1 MAPVRRT
8 LRRIKIGNDPAL
20 ELDASRSSRVEHR
33 GVSFKWLAGTVVT
46 GLASTGLMIGALYAA
61 VDGRQQFAIPPSVAQ
76 TELIASLVDEDGR
89 IQKGDRLTRIA
100 EPIANRQLIDVSTI
114 HREGDMDV
122 VRLQPFVRV
131 IASLALETTE
141 ISAERPPFNPLNL
154 YAGADNIISGEAAA
168 LIYDADVEGEI
179 AVRTVP
185 FPFETVVLDQNAIPH
200 AEQVTFAVADVAR
213 FTIGAD
219 TSALASA
226 SLAPAFAGNGLSI
239 DPALGFASP
248 TAGASLASLGLPQSG
263 AGDAID
269 ALESFAAVRV
279 IPENFSVI
287 GKAEDETVAPADDLD
302 EIIVALRQ
310 GDTLESILLNNGVRE
325 GAIDPVETAFE
336 TFLNTTEMRE
346 GHRLRIA
353 MAPAGLE
360 GEAFD
365 PIRVSLY
372 DERSHLL
379 TIALGEDGRFR
390 VDEEPQIVDLNA
402 FAIAGQEIEGSA
414 RLYSSIYETALSN
427 EIPMGIAGELI
438 QIFAYDLDYQRLA
451 QPGDTIEV
459 LYELDED
466 ADPSGDVV
474 FASITT
480 GSVTHRFYRFT
491 AEDGSLLYFDED
503 GISANKFLIRNPLP
517 NGRFRS
523 GFGMRRHPILGYSR
537 MHNGVDWT
545 APRGT
550 PIIAAGNGTVLDAR
564 WNSGYGRWV
573 RLQHANGYQTSYA
586 HMTRFADGI
595 APGVEVRQ
603 GQVIG
608 YVGSTGLSTGPHLHY
623 EVTVNGSFVDPMGI
637 RVAREET
644 LEGDRLADFVRERD
658 RIDELMD
665 RDRGA
670 TIRVAASGS

>member
-8 LRRIKIGNDPAL
+8 LRRIRIGNDPAL
-20 ELDASRSSRVEHR
+20 ELDASRPSRVEHR

-61 VDGRQQFAIPPSVAQ
+61 VDGRQQFSIPPSVAQ
-76 TELIASLVDEDGR
+76 TERIASLIDEDGR

-131 IASLALETTE
+131 IASLALESTD

-154 YAGADNIISGEAAA
+154 YAGADNTISADAAA

-179 AVRTVP
+179 AVRTSP
-185 FPFETVVLDQNAIPH
+185 FPFETAVLDQNAVPQPD
-200 AEQVTFAVADVAR
+200 QVTFAAADVAR

-219 TSALASA
+219 QSSLASA
-226 SLAPAFAGNGLSI
+226 SFSPSFAGSGIGTNG
-239 DPALGFASP
+239 ALGFADP
-248 TAGASLASLGLPQSG
+248 VGDVALAGIGLPSSG
-263 AGDAID
+263 ADNAID
-269 ALESFAAVRV
+269 ALESFASVRV

-287 GKAEDETVAPADDLD
+287 GKVEDEDVTPVNDLD
-302 EIIVALRQ
+302 EIIVALGE

-325 GAIDPVETAFE
+325 GAIGPVETAFE
-336 TFLNTTEMRE
+336 TFLQTTEMRE
-346 GHRLRIA
+346 GHRLRVA

-379 TIALGEDGRFR
+379 TVAMTEDGGYR
-390 VDEEPQIVDLNA
+390 VDEEPQIVDFNV
-402 FAIAGQEIEGSA
+402 FAAASPDTEGSA
-414 RLYSSIYETALSN
+414 RLYSSIYETALAN
-427 EIPMGIAGELI
+427 EIPMEIAGELI

-451 QPGDTIEV
+451 QPADTMEV

-466 ADPSGDVV
+466 SDPSGDVV
-474 FASITT
+474 FASVST
-480 GSVTHRFYRFT
+480 GATTHRFYRYT

-523 GFGMRRHPILGYSR
+523 AFGMRRHPILGITR
-537 MHNGVDWT
+537 MHNGVDWS

-550 PIIAAGNGTVLDAR
+550 PIIASGNGTVLDAR

-573 RLQHANGYQTSYA
+573 RLDHANGYQTSYA
-586 HMTRFADGI
+586 HLTRFADGI

-623 EVTVNGSFVDPMGI
+623 EVTVTGRHVDPMGI

-644 LEGDRLADFVRERD
+644 LEGDRLEDFLRERD
-658 RIDELMD
+658 RINELME

>member
-1 MAPVRRT
+1 M
-8 LRRIKIGNDPAL
+8 
-20 ELDASRSSRVEHR
+20 
-33 GVSFKWLAGTVVT
+33 
-46 GLASTGLMIGALYAA
+46 
-61 VDGRQQFAIPPSVAQ
+61 
-76 TELIASLVDEDGR
+76 
-89 IQKGDRLTRIA
+89 
-100 EPIANRQLIDVSTI
+100 
-114 HREGDMDV
+114 
-122 VRLQPFVRV
+122 
-131 IASLALETTE
+131 
-141 ISAERPPFNPLNL
+141 
-154 YAGADNIISGEAAA
+154 
-168 LIYDADVEGEI
+168 
-179 AVRTVP
+179 
-185 FPFETVVLDQNAIPH
+185 
-200 AEQVTFAVADVAR
+200 
-213 FTIGAD
+213 
-219 TSALASA
+219 
-226 SLAPAFAGNGLSI
+226 
-239 DPALGFASP
+239 
-248 TAGASLASLGLPQSG
+248 
-263 AGDAID
+263 
-269 ALESFAAVRV
+269 
-279 IPENFSVI
+279 I

-480 GSVTHRFYRFT
+480 GSATHRFYRFT

-586 HMTRFADGI
+586 HMDAFCRWASHR
-595 APGVEVRQ
+595 ASKSVR
-603 GQVIG
+603 
-608 YVGSTGLSTGPHLHY
+608 
-623 EVTVNGSFVDPMGI
+623 
-637 RVAREET
+637 ARSS
-644 LEGDRLADFVRERD
+644 AMSVRPACR
-658 RIDELMD
+658 RARTFTMKS
-665 RDRGA
+665 R
-670 TIRVAASGS
+670 

>member
-8 LRRIKIGNDPAL
+8 LRRIRIGNDPAL
-20 ELDASRSSRVEHR
+20 ELDASRPSRVEHR

-61 VDGRQQFAIPPSVAQ
+61 VDGRQQFSIPPSVAQ
-76 TELIASLVDEDGR
+76 TERIASLIDEDGR

-131 IASLALETTE
+131 IASLALESTD

-154 YAGADNIISGEAAA
+154 YAGADNTISADAAA

-179 AVRTVP
+179 AVRTSP
-185 FPFETVVLDQNAIPH
+185 FPFETAVLDQNAVPQPD
-200 AEQVTFAVADVAR
+200 QVTFAAADVAR

-219 TSALASA
+219 QSSLASA
-226 SLAPAFAGNGLSI
+226 SFSPSFAGSGIGTNG
-239 DPALGFASP
+239 ALGFADP
-248 TAGASLASLGLPQSG
+248 VGDVALAGIGLPSSG
-263 AGDAID
+263 ADNAID
-269 ALESFAAVRV
+269 ALESFASVRV

-287 GKAEDETVAPADDLD
+287 GKVEDEDVTPVNDLD
-302 EIIVALRQ
+302 EIIVALGE

-325 GAIDPVETAFE
+325 GAIGPVETAFE
-336 TFLNTTEMRE
+336 TFLQTTEMRE
-346 GHRLRIA
+346 GHRLRVA

-379 TIALGEDGRFR
+379 TVAMTEDGGYR
-390 VDEEPQIVDLNA
+390 VDEEPQIVDFNV
-402 FAIAGQEIEGSA
+402 FAAASPDTEGSA
-414 RLYSSIYETALSN
+414 RLYSSIYETALAN
-427 EIPMGIAGELI
+427 EIPMEIAGELI
-438 QIFAYDLDYQRLA
+438 QIFANDLNYQRLA
-451 QPGDTIEV
+451 QPADTMEV

-466 ADPSGDVV
+466 SDPSGDVV
-474 FASITT
+474 FASVST
-480 GSVTHRFYRFT
+480 GATTHRFYRYT

-523 GFGMRRHPILGYSR
+523 AFGMRRHPILGITR
-537 MHNGVDWT
+537 MHNGVDWS

-550 PIIAAGNGTVLDAR
+550 PIIASGNGTVLDAR

-573 RLQHANGYQTSYA
+573 RLDHANGYQTSYA
-586 HMTRFADGI
+586 HLTRFADGI

-623 EVTVNGSFVDPMGI
+623 EVTVNGRHVDPMGI

-644 LEGDRLADFVRERD
+644 LEGDRLEDFLRERD
-658 RIDELMD
+658 RINELME

>member
-8 LRRIKIGNDPAL
+8 LRRIRIGNDPAL
-20 ELDASRSSRVEHR
+20 ELDASRPSRVEHR

-61 VDGRQQFAIPPSVAQ
+61 VDGRQQFSIPPSVAQ
-76 TELIASLVDEDGR
+76 TERIASLIDEDGR

-131 IASLALETTE
+131 IASLALESTD

-154 YAGADNIISGEAAA
+154 YAGADNTISADAAA

-179 AVRTVP
+179 AVRTSP
-185 FPFETVVLDQNAIPH
+185 FPFETAVLDQNAVPQPD
-200 AEQVTFAVADVAR
+200 QVTFAAADVAR

-219 TSALASA
+219 QSSLASA
-226 SLAPAFAGNGLSI
+226 SFSPSFAGSGIGTNG
-239 DPALGFASP
+239 ALGFADP
-248 TAGASLASLGLPQSG
+248 VGDVALAGIGLPSSG
-263 AGDAID
+263 ADNAID
-269 ALESFAAVRV
+269 ALESFASVRV

-287 GKAEDETVAPADDLD
+287 GKVEDEDVTPVNDLD
-302 EIIVALRQ
+302 EIIVALGE

-325 GAIDPVETAFE
+325 GAIGPVETAFE
-336 TFLNTTEMRE
+336 TFLQTTEMRE
-346 GHRLRIA
+346 GHRLRVA

-379 TIALGEDGRFR
+379 TVAMTEDGGYR
-390 VDEEPQIVDLNA
+390 VDEEPQIVDFNV
-402 FAIAGQEIEGSA
+402 FAAASPDTEGSA
-414 RLYSSIYETALSN
+414 RLYSSIYETALAN
-427 EIPMGIAGELI
+427 EIPMEIAGELI

-451 QPGDTIEV
+451 QPADTMEV

-466 ADPSGDVV
+466 SDPSGDVV
-474 FASITT
+474 FASVST
-480 GSVTHRFYRFT
+480 GATTHRFYRYT

-523 GFGMRRHPILGYSR
+523 AFGMRRHPILGITR
-537 MHNGVDWT
+537 MHNGVDWS

-550 PIIAAGNGTVLDAR
+550 PIIASGNGTVLDAR

-573 RLQHANGYQTSYA
+573 RLDHANGYQTSYA
-586 HMTRFADGI
+586 HLTRFADGI

-623 EVTVNGSFVDPMGI
+623 EVTVNGRHVDPMGI

-644 LEGDRLADFVRERD
+644 LEGDRLADFMRERD
-658 RIDELMD
+658 RINELME